1 MKTVFTMII
10 AASFAASAVH
20 AEEAKPATGKTVAV
34 AQQNDLPPG
43 GLNPAIPFAIVGAGA
58 LAAVIA
64 AVALDD
70 DDDNSSTTTTGSDD

>member
-20 AEEAKPATGKTVAV
+20 AEEAKPAGQTVAI

-43 GLNPAIPFAIVGAGA
+43 GLNPAVPFAIVGLGA
-58 LAAVIA
+58 FVAVGIA
-64 AVALDD
+64 FAIGD
-70 DDDNSSTTTTGSDD
+70 DDDNNSTNGTDDQ